1 VLELREATV
10 ATFKAGAGALE
21 HIRAGVGG
29 LLECPTLVV
38 GAGGREGAREER
50 GAQQLVQGL
59 ADLRLPVPVLGL
71 HRDALEV
78 RGGDQV
84 EEQQLFLVGGEA
96 QGLDPALDLVV
107 KEPDGRD
114 HLGDHPPRL
123 GEVPLAG
130 LGEAGLRRDDVE
142 LVEPSAQVFV
152 DLRGRSRS
160 ARCQVEGVVGAL
172 DPMKRTSPKEPVLR
186 GLVK

>member
-1 VLELREATV
+1 MLELREATV
-10 ATFKAGAGALE
+10 ATLKARAGALE
-21 HIRAGVGG
+21 HIRTGVGG

-107 KEPDGRD
+107 KEPGNGSAPSVFARG
-114 HLGDHPPRL
+114 LRCS
-123 GEVPLAG
+123 GE
-130 LGEAGLRRDDVE
+130 EAGGGC
-142 LVEPSAQVFV
+142 S
-152 DLRGRSRS
+152 
-160 ARCQVEGVVGAL
+160 
-172 DPMKRTSPKEPVLR
+172 SPVR
-186 GLVK
+186 Q